1 MPQVVDQMAARIPS
15 IELTMEML
23 EIAGFQIG
31 GLIVPL
37 HEVLQGPS
45 YFDPAGPLQKS
56 FRDGD
61 STWSLLSEEELY
73 RTLERI
79 RTLNEDGSITQY
91 LDEREKRRK
100 RVGQTTFIFAR
111 KY

>member
-1 MPQVVDQMAARIPS
+1 MTTQATHPDQQTLRPDALSPF
-15 IELTMEML
+15 LT
-23 EIAGFQIG
+23 
-31 GLIVPL
+31 VPF

-45 YFDPAGPLQKS
+45 YFDPRGPLKKS

-61 STWSLLSEEELY
+61 STWALLSEQELQT
-73 RTLERI
+73 TLEQI
-79 RTLNEDGSITQY
+79 RTLNEDGGITQY
-91 LDEREKRRK
+91 LDEREKRRN